1 MASLS
6 FRTFSGV
13 TVGLVGSAIGIHRS
27 LDFSTAVFFVVTT
40 VVLAASGRLSVRART
55 LTGEPLPQKRRGD
68 RRP

>member
-27 LDFSTAVFFVVTT
+27 LDFSTAVVFVVTT
-40 VVLAASGRLSVRART
+40 VVLAVSGRLSMRART
-55 LTGEPLPQKRRGD
+55 LAGEPLP
-68 RRP
+68 